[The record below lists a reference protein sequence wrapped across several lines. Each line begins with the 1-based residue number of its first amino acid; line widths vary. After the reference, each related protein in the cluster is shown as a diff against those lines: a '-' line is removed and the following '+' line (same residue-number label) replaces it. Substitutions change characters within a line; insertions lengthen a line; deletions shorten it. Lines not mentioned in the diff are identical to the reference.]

1 MKFAIRRLIAGVIA
15 IPVVAGTYL
24 ALYLFILL
32 AGAEPSDTVEN
43 VFFAGV
49 KIGITLAVALVFYP
63 QIAKVLD
70 KVLA

>member
-15 IPVVAGTYL
+15 IPVVAGTYT
-24 ALYLFILL
+24 AFYLFVILL
-32 AGAEPSDTVEN
+32 GGDPSMNLTETFSTGIN
-43 VFFAGV
+43 IA
-49 KIGITLAVALVFYP
+49 ITLAIALVFYP